1 MPEGPK
7 IIAMAGMLGAGKDTA
22 ASFLI
27 NEQDY
32 RHTFFAKRLKQALM
46 IVYDLTWEEVND
58 RVLKEMPHPNLG
70 GMSPRRALQLIGT
83 EGFRVLIDSETWING
98 VYRDVKKAL
107 SENQSVVIA
116 DCRFL
121 NEAHA
126 IQSWGGAIIV
136 IEDPAMVVSETH
148 SHASEKEIELI
159 KQHCPNHLI
168 LNEKNGVDRLR
179 QDVLEV
185 VQAIPPLTPAQI
197 EHFGKLD
204 PARRALAA
212 MA

>member
-1 MPEGPK
+1 MQGPK

-27 NEQDY
+27 NEQGFC
-32 RHTFFAKRLKQALM
+32 HTFFAKRLKQAVM
-46 IVYDLTWEEVND
+46 TVYDLDWDEVND

-70 GMSPRRALQLIGT
+70 GMTPRRAMQLIGT
-83 EGFRVLIDSETWING
+83 EGFRELIDPDTWING
-98 VYRDVKKAL
+98 VYRDIKRAL
-107 SENQSVVIA
+107 AEQRSVVIT

-126 IQSWGGAIIV
+126 IQAWGGTLIV
-136 IEDPAMVVSETH
+136 IEDPAMVMGESH
-148 SHASEKEIELI
+148 AHASEKEIELI
-159 KQHCPNHLI
+159 KQNCPHHLI
-168 LNEKNGVDRLR
+168 INEKTGVDRLR

-185 VQAIPPLTPAQI
+185 VQAVPALTPPQV
-197 EHFGKLD
+197 EHFNKLD
-204 PARRALAA
+204 PARRIMAA